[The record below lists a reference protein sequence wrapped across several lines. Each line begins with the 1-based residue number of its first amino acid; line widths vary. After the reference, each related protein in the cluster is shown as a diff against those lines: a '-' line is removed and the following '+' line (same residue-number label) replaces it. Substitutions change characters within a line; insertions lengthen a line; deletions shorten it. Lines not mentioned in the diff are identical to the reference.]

1 MTNVINGLTGEII
14 GEMETPPVEN
24 KDLENSWSNLRA
36 KRLMLL
42 GETDIYGL
50 SDMTMT
56 DEMKQYR
63 QQLRDLPANT
73 TDPTNPTWPTLPS

>member
-1 MTNVINGLTGEII
+1 MKTIINDIYGNPV
-14 GEMETPPVEN
+14 GEMDIPVVKADITKEW
-24 KDLENSWSNLRA
+24 EVLRA
-36 KRLMLL
+36 KRNSLL
-42 GETDIYGL
+42 GQTDIYGL
-50 SDMTMT
+50 SDRTMT

>member
-1 MTNVINGLTGEII
+1 MDIPVIEADITKEW
-14 GEMETPPVEN
+14 EV
-24 KDLENSWSNLRA
+24 LRA
-36 KRLMLL
+36 KRNSLL
-42 GETDIYGL
+42 GQTDVYGL
-50 SDMTMT
+50 SDRTMT

>member
-1 MTNVINGLTGEII
+1 MKTIVNDIYGNPV
-14 GEMETPPVEN
+14 GEMDIPVVEADIT
-24 KDLENSWSNLRA
+24 KEWEVLRA
-36 KRLMLL
+36 KRNSLL
-42 GETDIYGL
+42 GQTDIYGL
-50 SDMTMT
+50 SDRTMT

>member
-1 MTNVINGLTGEII
+1 MKTIINDIYGNPV
-14 GEMETPPVEN
+14 GEMDIPVIEADIT
-24 KDLENSWSNLRA
+24 KEWEVLRA
-36 KRLMLL
+36 KRNSLL
-42 GETDIYGL
+42 GQTDVYGL
-50 SDMTMT
+50 SDRTMT